1 MTPAVAPR
9 RASALAALAL
19 AAGVTAACADD
30 PTAPRAPAAAGQ
42 SSLSG
47 YTSVVTTTSTNVT
60 SGTSGTS
67 GTSVTSS
74 SLGGGTASVTLT
86 ISPTTSATFQINAH
100 KVRIVAG
107 SVCDPATSGYGP
119 TLWDAPCT
127 PAIAT
132 VTVTAKSWTDANGRP
147 RVSFSPDLRF
157 VPGKV
162 NTIWLMDKNAAA
174 SQSGVLAWC
183 PTGGTVCVDES
194 ETDASLVTNYTSDGY
209 AYRRLKHFSGYTIGA
224 Y

>member
-1 MTPAVAPR
+1 VTPAVAPR
-9 RASALAALAL
+9 RARALAALA
-19 AAGVTAACADD
+19 AGLTAACADD

-47 YTSVVTTTSTNVT
+47 YTSVVTTTSTSAT
-60 SGTSGTS
+60 SV
-67 GTSVTSS
+67 TSVTSS
-74 SLGGGTASVTLT
+74 SSSGGTSSVTLT

-127 PAIAT
+127 PAAAT

-147 RVSFSPDLRF
+147 RVSFWPDLRF

-183 PTGGTVCVDES
+183 PTGGTACVDES

>member
-1 MTPAVAPR
+1 MPPLTARRAVAF
-9 RASALAALAL
+9 ALV
-19 AAGVTAACADD
+19 AGVAAACAAD

-42 SSLSG
+42 SSLIGS
-47 YTSVVTTTSTNVT
+47 TSVVTTTST
-60 SGTSGTS
+60 SS
-67 GTSVTSS
+67 TSS
-74 SLGGGTASVTLT
+74 SSGGGTSSVTLT

-127 PAIAT
+127 PAKST

-147 RVSFSPDLRF
+147 RVSFAPDLRF

-162 NTIWLMDKNAAA
+162 NTIWLLDKNAAA
-174 SQSGVLAWC
+174 SQSGVLTWC
-183 PTGGTVCVDES
+183 PTGGTACVDES

-209 AYRRLKHFSGYTIGA
+209 AYRRLKHFSGFTIGA